1 MVLSEDEMVPDPD
14 DVGETK
20 DFRYYAEKA
29 EQQIQL
35 SLGHEADGTQ
45 LFNSDGAK
53 TRHVMRAQVYA
64 TLAAGAPEPAPQRI
78 ELHDAACPCIK
89 R

>member
-1 MVLSEDEMVPDPD
+1 MSDEP
-14 DVGETK
+14 K
-20 DFRYYAEKA
+20 DFGYYADKA

-45 LFNSDGAK
+45 LFNSEGAK

-64 TLAAGAPEPAPQRI
+64 ALALAAATAKGDRT
-78 ELHDAACPCIK
+78 DG
-89 R
+89 

>member
-1 MVLSEDEMVPDPD
+1 MGDRV
-14 DVGETK
+14 K
-20 DFRYYAEKA
+20 DFAYYAEQA
-29 EQQIQL
+29 EHQIQL

-64 TLAAGAPEPAPQRI
+64 ALALAAATVKGN
-78 ELHDAACPCIK
+78 HTDG
-89 R
+89 